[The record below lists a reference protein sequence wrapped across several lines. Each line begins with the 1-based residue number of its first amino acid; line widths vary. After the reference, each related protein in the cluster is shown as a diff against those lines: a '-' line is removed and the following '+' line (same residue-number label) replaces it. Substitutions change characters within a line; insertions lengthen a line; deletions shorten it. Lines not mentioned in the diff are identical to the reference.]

1 MLRVCL
7 FVVFWW
13 GAGNCL
19 SQSEDAHKRF
29 TFAKSYFGVD
39 FNYYPIGAKSAYLS
53 SSQPTLREFETAPFI
68 LPSIN
73 IGGTHFWGYADFFVS
88 IPLSNISFGKAE
100 IGNKIDMG
108 VSTGVR
114 VYPVPLKYGK
124 LRPLLGYKF
133 APVSYLQ
140 NTLGG
145 QDARQTKVRSVGEL
159 GLGYQSPMWYG
170 YVSYNSLFNSD
181 MYIPISRTAGYAG
194 TLPSGYFT
202 LGVNFTIETTYTRP
216 SKTLDQMNESA
227 GLGNKNGFFVGA
239 GPSSAFPTA
248 SSSHLVNQPFLDD
261 KAMPSIFP
269 DLAVGYHFTKRDVV
283 MALSF
288 RPIRQVRQA
297 LNFDQQ
303 LLRRSVLLEGYK
315 FIADF
320 HGFVPFV
327 GVGVSSET
335 LQLTE
340 TDRGRQI
347 TSDEQHK
354 ITPNIVFGWD
364 IRPNRKADWFV
375 LRTNLRYAP
384 YLTMDVGALK
394 LSAQYIEFNFIQFV
408 CYPQRIKLY
417 RSLSGLPN

>member
-1 MLRVCL
+1 V
-7 FVVFWW
+7 
-13 GAGNCL
+13 G
-19 SQSEDAHKRF
+19 
-29 TFAKSYFGVD
+29 
-39 FNYYPIGAKSAYLS
+39 
-53 SSQPTLREFETAPFI
+53 
-68 LPSIN
+68 
-73 IGGTHFWGYADFFVS
+73 
-88 IPLSNISFGKAE
+88 NISLSKSE

-124 LRPLLGYKF
+124 VRPLLGYKF
-133 APVSYLQ
+133 APATYLQ
-140 NTLGG
+140 NTVDG
-145 QDARQTKVRSVGEL
+145 QDARQTKVRSFGEL
-159 GLGYQSPMWYG
+159 GLGYQSQKWYG
-170 YVSYNSLFNSD
+170 YVSYNRLFNND
-181 MYIPISRTAGYAG
+181 MYIPMSRTTGYAG
-194 TLPSGYFT
+194 TLPTGYLT
-202 LGVNFTIETTYTRP
+202 LGVNFTIETTYTSP
-216 SKTLDQMNESA
+216 DKALDQMNEAA
-227 GLGNKNGFFVGA
+227 GRSNQNGFFVAA
-239 GPSSAFPTA
+239 GPSAAFPTA
-248 SSSHLVNQPFLDD
+248 SSSHLINQPFLDD
-261 KAMPSIFP
+261 KTMPYIFP
-269 DLAVGYHFTKRDVV
+269 DLGVGYHFTKRDVL

-288 RPIRQVRQA
+288 RPIRQIRQA
-297 LNFDQQ
+297 LSFDQR
-303 LLRRSVLLEGYK
+303 LLRRSFLLEGYK

-417 RSLSGLPN
+417 RSLSATPN